1 MHARAI
7 DGSVQLRAGAARRAP
22 GDPGR
27 VPDVRAGGEPE
38 HGRVGDGPR
47 PRQPHRAGGLL
58 LHLQRL
64 GPLPRGHEVRCR
76 RGSAAPFTAASP
88 TGPATAAAA
97 ATSELCGRVVEH
109 TAPPRVAGGGA
120 DPIPRRDRPA
130 HPCLV
135 HRSAKTILALI
146 GRVVVPYFYFGCG
159 DG

>member
-47 PRQPHRAGGLL
+47 PRRPHRAGGLL

-64 GPLPRGHEVRCR
+64 GPLPRGHEVRRR
-76 RGSAAPFTAASP
+76 RGSAASSAAFFP
-88 TGPATAAAA
+88 AGPVAAAAAAA
-97 ATSELCGRVVEH
+97 ATATSELCRRCVVDH
-109 TAPPRVAGGGA
+109 TAPVRVAGGGG
-120 DPIPRRDRPA
+120 DPMPRRDRPA

-135 HRSAKTILALI
+135 HRSVKKKILHN
-146 GRVVVPYFYFGCG
+146 
-159 DG
+159 